1 MSIKRTELEI
11 LDMAINISRQH
22 QSKINLLEKIESKNI
37 VLEEP
42 AEPKLK
48 KGDTEGLKNYYNAK
62 IHAKEINCGLE
73 WERKK
78 KMSLEQ
84 PNYNDSADRALY
96 DELWKKKINNEPITK
111 QEHDFMVS
119 IYHQEEFSAGLDGL
133 DFEQEEDE
141 NE

>member
-22 QSKINLLEKIESKNI
+22 QSKINDLERIKLNDI

-48 KGDTEGLKNYYNAK
+48 KGDTEGLRNYYNAK

-78 KMSLEQ
+78 KIGELSEEIIGLFNQLELL
-84 PNYNDSADRALY
+84 RWLY
-96 DELWKKKINNEPITK
+96 KDNI
-111 QEHDFMVS
+111 QET
-119 IYHQEEFSAGLDGL
+119 
-133 DFEQEEDE
+133 EQ
-141 NE
+141 NA